1 MEINTKRMELL
12 QQVMVNT
19 LAAAINERHPDEPI
33 RRMSEEELF
42 SRLPDLY
49 DVSKQVEFG
58 QETGREYKYMPK
70 HYKEMV
76 LRLIAPFAG
85 FQYRIDCN
93 EAGYN
98 VIAHLFLDCREKDQ
112 NPVSIG
118 EAFVSF
124 ASLDQNM
131 AEEDKKSY
139 AKATAK
145 GLAESKAMQKFGIGI
160 WHTYQY
166 EPEEN
171 PDAAENEIQKN
182 KDQTYV
188 DPIGI
193 QKQAVDSGVTENNLP
208 VKETEQ
214 SKDPEQQTLDN
225 VLNPLTQGQGQ
236 TSEEVSVKAEKEA
249 EPEKSKRGRKP
260 KPKADPEPEVS
271 ADEDNNTDTEV
282 KHMTADIV
290 DDDGLTLE
298 KAMSLPA
305 DNGKAKDRGLTLGET
320 LEQYP
325 GNMLWMYVSNGTSSL
340 NKKAIEIIVKN
351 NAELLNLF
359 SARNIKFE

>member
-19 LAAAINERHPDEPI
+19 LATAINERHPDDPI
-33 RRMSEEELF
+33 RRGSEEELF

-49 DVSKQVEFG
+49 DISKQVEFG

-171 PDAAENEIQKN
+171 PDVAEEEIQKN

-193 QKQAVDSGVTENNLP
+193 QKMATDSVAPENNLP
-208 VKETEQ
+208 VESEQ
-214 SKDPEQQTLDN
+214 SEEPEQQTLEN

-320 LEQYP
+320 TEQYP
-325 GNMLWMYVSNGTSSL
+325 GNLLWMYVSDGTSSL
-340 NKKAIEIIVKN
+340 NKKAIEVIVKN
-351 NAELLNLF
+351 NPELLELF
-359 SARNIKFE
+359 SARNIIFE

>member
-1 MEINTKRMELL
+1 MEINEKRLELL

-19 LAAAINERHPDEPI
+19 LTAAINERHPDEPI

-70 HYKEMV
+70 HYKEMA

-98 VIAHLFLDCREKDQ
+98 VTAHLFLDCREKAQ

-214 SKDPEQQTLDN
+214 SKDTEQQTLDN

-236 TSEEVSVKAEKEA
+236 ASEETPVKAEKEA

-260 KPKADPEPEVS
+260 KPKAEPEPEAS
-271 ADEDNNTDTEV
+271 ADVDNNANAEAERSI
-282 KHMTADIV
+282 ADV
-290 DDDGLTLE
+290 TDDGLTLE
-298 KAMSLPA
+298 QAMNLPA

-320 LEQYP
+320 TEQYP
-325 GNMLWMYVSNGTSSL
+325 GNLLWMYVSDGTSSL
-340 NKKAIEIIVKN
+340 NKKAIEVIVKN
-351 NAELLNLF
+351 NPELLELF

>member
-171 PDAAENEIQKN
+171 PDAAETEIQKN
-182 KDQTYV
+182 KDQTYI

-193 QKQAVDSGVTENNLP
+193 QKQAADSGVTENKLP
-208 VKETEQ
+208 VKETVQ
-214 SKDPEQQTLDN
+214 SKEPEQQTLEN

-236 TSEEVSVKAEKEA
+236 DSEETPVKVEKEA
-249 EPEKSKRGRKP
+249 EPEKSRRGRKP
-260 KPKADPEPEVS
+260 KPKAEPEPEVS
-271 ADEDNNTDTEV
+271 ANVDNNANAEAERSIADVTDG
-282 KHMTADIV
+282 
-290 DDDGLTLE
+290 GLTLE
-298 KAMSLPA
+298 KAMALPA
-305 DNGKAKDRGLTLGET
+305 DNGKAKDRGLTLGKT
-320 LEQYP
+320 SEQFP
-325 GNMLWMYVSNGTSSL
+325 GNLLWMYVSDGTSSL
-340 NKKAIEIIVKN
+340 NKKAIEVIVKN
-351 NAELLNLF
+351 NPELLELF
-359 SARNIKFE
+359 SARNIEIN